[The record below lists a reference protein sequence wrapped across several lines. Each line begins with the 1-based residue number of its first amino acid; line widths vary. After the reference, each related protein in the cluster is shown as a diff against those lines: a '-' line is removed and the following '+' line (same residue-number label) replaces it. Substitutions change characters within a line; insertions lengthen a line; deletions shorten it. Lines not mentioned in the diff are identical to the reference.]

1 LFYCIYIF
9 FKLKAIDFE
18 SAEFKLK
25 EENEKLKQIIKQMR
39 TEMEN
44 IATDPVQVQFSN
56 KINTLKQNEGSI
68 SNTFLKQPAQVPITN
83 DYDNSVSSKATAN
96 YDEDLRHQLLEA
108 KQKNRHLQ
116 SQLDDFIL
124 KQKLPE
130 NISDNTIINNH
141 IKSLNETI
149 SKTRFY

>member
-1 LFYCIYIF
+1 
-9 FKLKAIDFE
+9 
-18 SAEFKLK
+18 
-25 EENEKLKQIIKQMR
+25 MR